1 MSYATWFYHHFIHN
15 NNIFLKFSSYV
26 SFFLFPSPQKNKT
39 KETKRRKGKEKE
51 KEKPIQRLANRFYRP
66 AYLIIITT
74 TATKRKRKFEKKKQ
88 KKPWRKNSSPPRKFE
103 PGNHRPSSIYSL
115 TRIKSWSAFL
125 FPPTFSS
132 YLPPCLPA
140 SLPPSLLPK
149 SDWKLLCKASK
160 VDMSFLFAFPLWN
173 DMKRVRK
180 PKTARNTST
189 NLDGAIQ
196 SDRNSCGVTKRLT

>member
-1 MSYATWFYHHFIHN
+1 MS
-15 NNIFLKFSSYV
+15 L
-26 SFFLFPSPQKNKT
+26 FFLFPSPQKNKR

-74 TATKRKRKFEKKKQ
+74 TATKRKRKFEKKKTEKTVKKKFLPTKKVWAGQPPPIQHLLTYTHQ
-88 KKPWRKNSSPPRKFE
+88 KLIRFSI
-103 PGNHRPSSIYSL
+103 PSHI
-115 TRIKSWSAFL
+115 L
-125 FPPTFSS
+125 F
-132 YLPPCLPA
+132 LPA